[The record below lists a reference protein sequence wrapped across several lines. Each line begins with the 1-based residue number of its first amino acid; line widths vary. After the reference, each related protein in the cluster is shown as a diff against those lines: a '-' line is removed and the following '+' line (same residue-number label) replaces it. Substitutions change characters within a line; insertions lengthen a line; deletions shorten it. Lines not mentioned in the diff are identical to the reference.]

1 MKKLIALL
9 LALTMVLSLGA
20 VAFADGETEVIS
32 DVEDTITILAPPIIT
47 DYTDHLA
54 GSRNSTRCTP
64 TCTSK

>member
-9 LALTMVLSLGA
+9 LALTMVFSLGA

-54 GSRNSTRCTP
+54 G
-64 TCTSK
+64 

>member
-54 GSRNSTRCTP
+54 GWIEEFN
-64 TCTSK
+64 KM